1 MVVPG
6 WWSLAPSAGAL
17 QRCLAWAGSGT
28 ATANPL
34 VVDFGGRESSDE
46 RFGLTGTLRRL
57 ERNGV
62 IERSV
67 ASTRP
72 VAVTYSITPLGKT
85 LRRPVDELLKWA
97 EDYLPEIDA
106 AREAFDDAEAGADSW
121 ISLDFGK

>member
-1 MVVPG
+1 M
-6 WWSLAPSAGAL
+6 
-17 QRCLAWAGSGT
+17 
-28 ATANPL
+28 
-34 VVDFGGRESSDE
+34 
-46 RFGLTGTLRRL
+46 
-57 ERNGV
+57 
-62 IERSV
+62 

-72 VAVTYSITPLGKT
+72 VAVTYSTTPLGKT